1 MTTSRKPNILIALL
15 PVIFLI
21 LGLWFNVSYV
31 FGDNAVSGSNQVVL
45 LLAGAFA
52 ALLGNFYGTSFD
64 TVMSSI
70 KNNISDTTKPLLI
83 LLLIGALSGTWL
95 ISGVVP
101 AMIYYG
107 LQFLNPTFFLVAS
120 VLICAVVSVAT
131 GSSWSTTATVGI
143 ALIGIGKAMGLHEG
157 MVAGAIISGAYFGDK
172 MSPLSDTTNLAPAMA
187 GADLFTHIRYM
198 ALTTIPSISI
208 ALIIF
213 AILGFTTEANELNNE
228 DIQVVLTAIESHFNI
243 NPFLFIVPAFVVFLI
258 IRKVDALVALLGGVL
273 LAAVFALIFQGDL
286 IAQLGSYDSA
296 ILSSYEVVMQSMALD
311 INIPTDNPT
320 LESLLS
326 SGGMV
331 GMLGTVFLILSAMV
345 FGGAMEATGFLGMIT
360 QGMARLAKGTASL
373 VLTTAAT
380 CGIVNVTASDQYL
393 ALVVPG
399 RMFKDLYRRR
409 GLAPENLSRT
419 LEDSGTVTSVL
430 IPWNTCGAYQSGV
443 LGVATGA
450 YLPYAFF
457 NLISPLMTLL
467 FAFMGIKI
475 AKLPENPEAENTA
488 TDNTSAETIN
498 E

>member
-1 MTTSRKPNILIALL
+1 
-15 PVIFLI
+15 
-21 LGLWFNVSYV
+21 
-31 FGDNAVSGSNQVVL
+31 
-45 LLAGAFA
+45 
-52 ALLGNFYGTSFD
+52 
-64 TVMSSI
+64 
-70 KNNISDTTKPLLI
+70 
-83 LLLIGALSGTWL
+83 
-95 ISGVVP
+95 
-101 AMIYYG
+101 
-107 LQFLNPTFFLVAS
+107 
-120 VLICAVVSVAT
+120 
-131 GSSWSTTATVGI
+131 
-143 ALIGIGKAMGLHEG
+143 
-157 MVAGAIISGAYFGDK
+157 
-172 MSPLSDTTNLAPAMA
+172 MA

-228 DIQVVLTAIESHFNI
+228 AIQVVLTAIESHFNI

-331 GMLGTVFLILSAMV
+331 GMVGTVFLILSAMV

-399 RMFKDLYRRR
+399 RMFKDLYRKR

-467 FAFMGIKI
+467 FAFIGIKI
-475 AKLPENPEAENTA
+475 AKLPESEAA
-488 TDNTSAETIN
+488 TETI
-498 E
+498 EE